1 MIEKLRIAVVTD
13 IHHGPTRHTKRGA
26 DALPLL
32 KEFRTH
38 VSAGNFDLVVD
49 LGDRI
54 SNVDH
59 DTDLQLEAE
68 VISVFEEIDVPR
80 EHILG
85 NHDLHY
91 ISAKENEEILKRPLV
106 SHSIDVKGGH
116 LVFWQQDLSGDFP
129 ESPIPSQPD
138 LDWLRTDLAGT
149 NLPAIIFTHVP
160 LNSGAMAGNFY
171 FQSNTSAAT
180 LQHTEEAREI
190 IEAAGNVVL
199 CIAGHVHWNDSSTI
213 DGIRYLTLQSLTE
226 SYTTQN
232 EASAAW
238 AEIEIDDQVRWRACG
253 SDSMKFEAPLR
264 GQNMRWVPPLPP
276 FEVLRQRSLAN
287 RINDPVQGV
296 ILDMDGVLF
305 RGDQPIEGSAEA
317 VRDLQAQGIK
327 VVCLTNNARRTPE
340 NYEKKLEKLGI
351 NVKAS
356 NILTSGLAVARFLN
370 AQGVAPKVHVVGSD
384 VLRKTL
390 LDAGAVESENPDF
403 VIAGIDLDLKVSDLT
418 PAIRYLAKGA
428 KLIASND
435 DAVIP
440 TPQGPEPE
448 AGPIVAFLEAATGKT
463 ATVLGKPQAAIF
475 DMALERLGVERGT
488 AIVIGDT
495 LTTDIAGANAA
506 SLRSI
511 LVESGNTAPEE
522 TGDCEPSARFSNL
535 HAAAAFLIS
544 QTGPRS

>member
-1 MIEKLRIAVVTD
+1 MMEKLRIAVVTD
-13 IHHGPTRHTKRGA
+13 IHHGPTRYTKRGA

-32 KEFRTH
+32 NEFKTH
-38 VSAGNFDLVVD
+38 VAAGNFDLVVD

-68 VISVFEEIDVPR
+68 VISVFEGIDVPR

-91 ISAKENEEILKRPLV
+91 ISARENEAILKRPIE
-106 SHSIDVKGGH
+106 SHSKDVKDKH
-116 LVFWQQDLSGDFP
+116 LVFWQHDLSGDFP
-129 ESPIPSQPD
+129 ESPIPSQSD
-138 LDWLRTDLAGT
+138 LDWLQYDLANT

-171 FQSNTSAAT
+171 FQNNTSAAT
-180 LQHTEEAREI
+180 LRHTEMAREI

-238 AEIEIDDQVRWRACG
+238 AEIEIDDQVRLRAFG
-253 SDSMKFEAPLR
+253 NDPMVFEAPLR

-276 FEVLRQRSLAN
+276 FEALRQQALAD
-287 RINDPVQGV
+287 RIKDPVHGV

-305 RGDQPIEGSAEA
+305 RGDQPIEGSAKA
-317 VRDLQAQGIK
+317 VRDLQAHGIK
-327 VVCLTNNARRTPE
+327 VVCLTNNARRTPDD
-340 NYEKKLEKLGI
+340 YETKLRKLGI
-351 NVKAS
+351 EVKAS
-356 NILTSGLAVARFLN
+356 NILTSGLAVARFLTT
-370 AQGVAPKVHVVGSD
+370 QDAPPKIHVVGSD

-390 LDAGAVESENPDF
+390 LDAGAVESENPDY

-418 PAIRYLAKGA
+418 PAIRHIAKGA
-428 KLIASND
+428 RLIASND

-440 TPQGPEPE
+440 TPHGPEPE

-463 ATVLGKPQAAIF
+463 ATVLGKPQTEIF
-475 DMALERLGVERGT
+475 DMALERLDIDRDT
-488 AIVIGDT
+488 AVAIGDT
-495 LTTDIAGANAA
+495 LATDITGANAA
-506 SLRSI
+506 GLRSI
-511 LVESGNTAPEE
+511 LVESGNTAPSE
-522 TGDCEPSARFSNL
+522 TGDCEPSARFPNL
-535 HAAAAFLIS
+535 RAAAEFLID
-544 QTGPRS
+544 QTKQRP

>member
-1 MIEKLRIAVVTD
+1 MMEKLRIAVVTD
-13 IHHGPTRHTKRGA
+13 IHHGPTRYTKRGA
-26 DALPLL
+26 AALPLL

-38 VSAGNFDLVVD
+38 VSTGNFDLVVD

-68 VISVFEEIDVPR
+68 VISVFEGIDVPR

-91 ISAKENEEILKRPLV
+91 ISAKENEQILKRPLE
-106 SHSIDVKGGH
+106 SHSIDLKGKH
-116 LVFWQQDLSGDFP
+116 LVFWQHDLSGDFP
-129 ESPIPSQPD
+129 ESPIPSQAD
-138 LDWLRTDLAGT
+138 LGWLQADLANT
-149 NLPAIIFTHVP
+149 NLPAVIFTHVP

-171 FQSNTSAAT
+171 FQNNTSAAT
-180 LQHTEEAREI
+180 LRHTEKAREI

-213 DGIRYLTLQSLTE
+213 DGIRYLTLQSLSE

-238 AEIEIDDQVRWRACG
+238 AEIEIDDRVRWRACG
-253 SDSMKFEAPLR
+253 DDPMEFEAPLR
-264 GQNMRWVPPLPP
+264 GQNMHWVPPLPA
-276 FEVLRQRSLAN
+276 FEVLRQRSLADK
-287 RINDPVQGV
+287 INDPAQGI

-340 NYEKKLEKLGI
+340 EYEKKLQSLGI
-351 NVKAS
+351 PIEAS
-356 NILTSGLAVARFLN
+356 NILTSGLAVARFLM
-370 AQGVAPKVHVVGSD
+370 AQGTAPKAHVVGSD

-403 VIAGIDLDLKVSDLT
+403 VVAGIDLDLKVSDLT
-418 PAIRYLAKGA
+418 PAIRYITKGA

-440 TPQGPEPE
+440 TPRGPEPE
-448 AGPIVAFLEAATGKT
+448 AGPVVAFLEAATGKT

-475 DMALERLGVERGT
+475 DMALECLGVERDT

-495 LTTDIAGANAA
+495 LATDIAGANTAGI
-506 SLRSI
+506 RSI
-511 LVESGNTAPEE
+511 LVESGNTTPGE
-522 TGDCEPSARFSNL
+522 TGSCEPSARFSNL
-535 HAAAAFLIS
+535 RSAADFLIKQS
-544 QTGPRS
+544 T